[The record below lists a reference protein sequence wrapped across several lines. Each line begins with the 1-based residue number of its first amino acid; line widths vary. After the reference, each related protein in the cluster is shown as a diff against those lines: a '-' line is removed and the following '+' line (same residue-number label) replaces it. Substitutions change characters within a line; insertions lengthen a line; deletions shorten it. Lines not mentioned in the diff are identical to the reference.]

1 MVDKDHRQLSV
12 VRQCKLLKLNRSSYY
27 YSPKLENEYNLELMK
42 MIDQEYMNYPF
53 FGSRQMKRYLNRQ
66 GHIVS
71 RNRVRRLMRKMGLVA
86 IYQKPKTTGRNKEH
100 QVYPYLLRNLEINK
114 SNQVWCSDI
123 TYIPMKR
130 GFMYLVAVKD
140 WYSRKVLSW
149 QLSNTL
155 DVSFCLNALD
165 YALAKYG
172 SPEIFNTDQGA
183 QYTSTDF
190 TDKLKAGN
198 IKISMDG
205 KGCWVDNVFIE
216 RLWRSLK
223 YECIYL
229 QEFDNVQQLRSSI
242 GNWINFYNNIRPHSV
257 FNGKTPKEV
266 YYDNLT
272 QQNLYSAA

>member
-1 MVDKDHRQLSV
+1 MVDKNHQQLSIV
-12 VRQCKLLKLNRSSYY
+12 IQCKLLKLNRSSYY
-27 YSPKLENEYNLELMK
+27 YSPTAEPEYNLVLMK
-42 MIDQEYMNYPF
+42 IIDQEYMNYPF
-53 FGSRQMKRYLNRQ
+53 FGSRQMKRHLNRQ
-66 GHIVS
+66 GYIVS

-86 IYQKPKTTGRNKEH
+86 IYQKPKTTGKNKQLE
-100 QVYPYLLRNLEINK
+100 VYPYLLRNLEINQ

-123 TYIPMKR
+123 TYIPMRR
-130 GFMYLVAVKD
+130 GFMYLVAVID

-155 DVSFCLNALD
+155 DVAFCLNALD
-165 YALAKYG
+165 KALAKYG
-172 SPEIFNTDQGA
+172 RPKIFNTDQGS
-183 QYTSTDF
+183 QYTSADF
-190 TDKLKAGN
+190 TGRLKDIN

-229 QEFDNVQQLRSSI
+229 QEFDTVQQLNASISS
-242 GNWINFYNNIRPHSV
+242 WINFYNDIRPHSV

-266 YYDNLT
+266 YYDNLM
-272 QQNLYSAA
+272 QQTLNLAA

>member
-12 VRQCKLLKLNRSSYY
+12 VKQCKLLKLNRASYY
-27 YSPKLENEYNLELMK
+27 YRPKLESEYNLDLMK
-42 MIDQEYMNYPF
+42 SIDLEYMNYPF
-53 FGSRQMKRYLNRQ
+53 FGSRQMKRHLDRQ
-66 GHIVS
+66 GYNVS
-71 RNRVRRLMRKMGLVA
+71 RHKVRRLMRKMGLVA
-86 IYQKPKTTGRNKEH
+86 IYQKPKTTSRNKEH
-100 QVYPYLLRNLEINK
+100 KVYPYLLRNLQINK

-123 TYIPMKR
+123 TYIPMRR

-155 DVSFCLNALD
+155 DVSFCIDALD
-165 YALAKYG
+165 KALANYG
-172 SPEIFNTDQGA
+172 RPEIFNTDQGS
-183 QYTSTDF
+183 QYTSADF
-190 TDKLKAGN
+190 TDKLKASS
-198 IKISMDG
+198 IEISMDG

-229 QEFDNVQQLRSSI
+229 QEFDNVEQLRLAINS
-242 GNWINFYNNIRPHSV
+242 WINFYNSIRPHSV

-266 YYDNLT
+266 YYDNLM
-272 QQNLYSAA
+272 QQNLNKAA

>member
-1 MVDKDHRQLSV
+1 MVDKHHQQLSV
-12 VRQCKLLKLNRSSYY
+12 ARQCKLLKLNRSSYY
-27 YSPKLENEYNLELMK
+27 YSPKLESQHNLELMK

-53 FGSRQMKRYLNRQ
+53 FGSRQMKRHLNRQ
-66 GHIVS
+66 GYAIS

-100 QVYPYLLRNLEINK
+100 QVYQYLLRNLKISK

-123 TYIPMKR
+123 TYIPMRR
-130 GFMYLVAVKD
+130 GSMYLVAVKD

-155 DVSFCLNALD
+155 DVSFCLDALD
-165 YALAKYG
+165 KALAKYG
-172 SPEIFNTDQGA
+172 SPEIFNTDQGS

-190 TDKLKAGN
+190 TDRLKAAN

-216 RLWRSLK
+216 RLWRPLK

-229 QEFDNVQQLRSSI
+229 QEFDNVEQLKSSI
-242 GNWINFYNNIRPHSV
+242 GDWINFYNNIRPHSV

-266 YYDNLT
+266 YYGNLT
-272 QQNLYSAA
+272 QLNLHLAA

>member
-27 YSPKLENEYNLELMK
+27 YSPKLESEDNLEIMK
-42 MIDQEYMNYPF
+42 IIDQEYMNYPF

-66 GHIVS
+66 GHAVS
-71 RNRVRRLMRKMGLVA
+71 RNRVRRLMRKMGLAA
-86 IYQKPKTTGRNKEH
+86 IYQKPKTTCRNKEH

-123 TYIPMKR
+123 TYIPIKR

-155 DVSFCLNALD
+155 DVSFCLDALD

-172 SPEIFNTDQGA
+172 SPEIFNTDQGS

-229 QEFDNVQQLRSSI
+229 QEFDNVEQLRSSI
-242 GNWINFYNNIRPHSV
+242 SNWINFYNNIRPHSV

-266 YYDNLT
+266 YYGNLI
-272 QQNLYSAA
+272 QQNLHLAA

>member
-1 MVDKDHRQLSV
+1 MVDRNHQQLSV
-12 VRQCKLLKLNRSSYY
+12 VKQCRLLKLNRASYY
-27 YSPKLENEYNLELMK
+27 YRPKLESEYNLELMK
-42 MIDQEYMNYPF
+42 LIDQEYMNYPF
-53 FGSRQMKRYLNRQ
+53 FGSRQMKRHLNRQ
-66 GHIVS
+66 GHTVS
-71 RNRVRRLMRKMGLVA
+71 RHKVRHLMRKMGLVA

-100 QVYPYLLRNLEINK
+100 KVYPYLLRNLQINK

-123 TYIPMKR
+123 TYIPMRR

-140 WYSRKVLSW
+140 WYSKKVLSW

-155 DVSFCLNALD
+155 DVSFCLDALD
-165 YALAKYG
+165 YALANYG
-172 SPEIFNTDQGA
+172 RPEIFNADQGS

-190 TDKLKAGN
+190 TDRLKAN
-198 IKISMDG
+198 SIKISMDG

-229 QEFDNVQQLRSSI
+229 QEFDNVEQLKSAINS
-242 GNWINFYNNIRPHSV
+242 WINFYNNIRPHSV

-266 YYDNLT
+266 YYDNLMH
-272 QQNLYSAA
+272 QNLNKAA

>member
-1 MVDKDHRQLSV
+1 MVDKDHQQLSV
-12 VRQCKLLKLNRSSYY
+12 VRQCKLLKLNRASFY
-27 YSPKLENEYNLELMK
+27 YSPKLESEYNLEFMK
-42 MIDQEYMNYPF
+42 LIDQEYMSYPF
-53 FGSRQMKRYLNRQ
+53 FGSRQMKRHLNRQ
-66 GHIVS
+66 GYAIS

-86 IYQKPKTTGRNKEH
+86 IYQKPKTTARNKEH
-100 QVYPYLLRNLEINK
+100 LVYPYLLRNLKISK

-123 TYIPMKR
+123 TYIPMRR

-155 DVSFCLNALD
+155 DVSFCLDALD
-165 YALAKYG
+165 KALAKYG
-172 SPEIFNTDQGA
+172 SPEIFNTDQGS

-190 TDKLKAGN
+190 TDRLKAAN

-229 QEFDNVQQLRSSI
+229 QEFDNVEQLKLSI
-242 GNWINFYNNIRPHSV
+242 SDWINFYNNIRPHSV
-257 FNGKTPKEV
+257 FNGKTPEEV
-266 YYDNLT
+266 YYGNLT
-272 QQNLYSAA
+272 QQNLHLAA

>member
-71 RNRVRRLMRKMGLVA
+71 RNRVRRLMRKMGLAA
-86 IYQKPKTTGRNKEH
+86 IYRKPKTTGRNKEH

-123 TYIPMKR
+123 TYILMKR
-130 GFMYLVAVKD
+130 GFTYLVAVKD
-140 WYSRKVLSW
+140 WYSRKVLLW
-149 QLSNTL
+149 RLSNTL
-155 DVSFCLNALD
+155 DVSFRLNALD

-272 QQNLYSAA
+272 QQNLHLVA